1 MQNIAELA
9 KKEKQM
15 KAQIKELQKRE
26 KQYQEAS
33 KNVETLT
40 TKCCD
45 CGNSGGISA
54 EIDKISRELRLE
66 NKVLKSELEG
76 LKLELKHCLEK
87 VEGPM
92 KQQLQTE
99 KMKCENLQKDLQSA
113 SKNMVISQVSVFT
126 IQGATNLCVKLGSH
140 VSGSL
145 TVLSNCVSS
154 SSNFDTVF
162 LTECTEFGSVFLG

>member
-15 KAQIKELQKRE
+15 KAQIKELQRRE

-66 NKVLKSELEG
+66 NKVLKSELDG

-126 IQGATNLCVKLGSH
+126 IQSATNLCVSRFR
-140 VSGSL
+140 VR
-145 TVLSNCVSS
+145 
-154 SSNFDTVF
+154 
-162 LTECTEFGSVFLG
+162 